1 MSADS
6 VAASSGTRALEV
18 EGLTVSYGGIAAVKG
33 ISLYVEPGE
42 IVAILGANGAG
53 KTSTM
58 KALVRLVKSG
68 GAVKI
73 FGRDVA
79 ALQTHEV
86 AALGVALVPEGR
98 AIFGNLSVEENLQLG
113 AYLKREKTGMAKRFE
128 QVVTLFP
135 RLKERL
141 AQNAGTLS
149 GGEQQMLAI
158 GRAMMSEP
166 KLLLLDEPSLGLAPK
181 LTLEIFAAI
190 RDIAK
195 NGLTILLVEQNTR
208 LALETAQRAY
218 VLVSGEVA
226 LSGDAKAL
234 RDDTRVKD
242 AYLGESVA

>member
-1 MSADS
+1 M
-6 VAASSGTRALEV
+6 AASSGTRALEV

>member
-1 MSADS
+1 

>member
-1 MSADS
+1 MSGD
-6 VAASSGTRALEV
+6 RALEV
-18 EGLTVSYGGIAAVKG
+18 ENLTVRYGGIAAVKG
-33 ISLYVEPGE
+33 VSLRVDRGE

-58 KALVRLVKSG
+58 RALVRLVKSG
-68 GAVKI
+68 GSVRV
-73 FGRDVA
+73 FGEDVSGLA
-79 ALQTHEV
+79 THEV
-86 AALGVALVPEGR
+86 AARGVSLVPEGR
-98 AIFGNLSVEENLQLG
+98 AIFGNLTVDENLQLG
-113 AYLKREKTGMAKRFE
+113 AYLKRDRAGMARRFE
-128 QVVTLFP
+128 QVVALFP

-158 GRAMMSEP
+158 GRALMSEP
-166 KLLLLDEPSLGLAPK
+166 RLLLLDEPSLGLAPK

-195 NGLTILLVEQNTR
+195 GGLTILLVEQNTR

-226 LSGDAKAL
+226 LSGEAAAL
-234 RDDTRVKD
+234 RDDARVKA
-242 AYLGESVA
+242 AYLGENVA